1 MALHYETM
9 KKTRSSLPDSCLRKG
24 KVFSPLLPRVTLG
37 QCSLSLI
44 SPFLPWSVLR
54 TFFPTRGRV
63 LCCLINT
70 EQNHMWAGLHYAIRE
85 DGLVATLQLAKVF
98 LFGQFSRGGIELHC
112 ISFLIDTGCL
122 KFTANDFFLLKE
134 FLYSLKFLDQHEPAN
149 ANSCFTSNY

>member
-1 MALHYETM
+1 MALHCETM
-9 KKTRSSLPDSCLRKG
+9 KKTQSSLPDSCLRKG

-85 DGLVATLQLAKVF
+85 DGLVATLQLASFPFWPVLK
-98 LFGQFSRGGIELHC
+98 GRDWITLHF
-112 ISFLIDTGCL
+112 ISDWYWML
-122 KFTANDFFLLKE
+122 KIYCQWFFLLKE
-134 FLYSLKFLDQHEPAN
+134 FLHSLKFLDQHEPAN